1 MGNTF
6 GSNGLSIG
14 WSRHVSFIEVAQV
27 VVNEGEQPY
36 LVADLFDSD
45 ALSGKHLAEVD
56 SAFANADAPAM
67 GDRDGAVVEWVMEFA
82 QAAIRT
88 R

>member
-6 GSNGLSIG
+6 GSNGLSD
-14 WSRHVSFIEVAQV
+14 WLESACLVIEVAQV